1 MLADC
6 RGLLN
11 YAAAVRE
18 KVQLLR
24 GGDIGVLKVAASPQ
38 FIEGVLA
45 EFLHRY
51 ATLFPGVQ
59 VKLREALGWGEVQGL
74 LERGD
79 IHIGQSLANAVP
91 PYEPR
96 FESHH
101 LMPLELLLA
110 FEPRTAPTPGDNVE
124 IRCLAKYPLLVL
136 DTNYAN
142 RRMFDAACRLAGLEP
157 TIAFESRTPH
167 TLIAMAES
175 GHGVAVIPS
184 TMRFRSDR
192 LRVAH
197 VTFQKNGSANRWR
210 FFGID
215 GARCHGTRPRFAA
228 RWPTMLVSLAQPVNV
243 ECRVSSDTACAIARG
258 LTSTS
263 ALRGIS
269 TAYQSPHRYR
279 QLRRGN
285 RHNRLRR
292 HGSEFYEHCRRRD
305 PGCHRCAVGGAY

>member
-1 MLADC
+1 MIDLRRARSFVSVVDLGTVSKAAQHLNVAQPALSRQLHELEHELGFKLFDRVGRGLVLTGEGEQMLADC

-18 KVQLLR
+18 KVQVLR
-24 GGDIGVLKVAASPQ
+24 GGDIGVLKVGASPQ

-51 ATLFPGVQ
+51 ARLFPGVQ

-79 IHIGQSLANAVP
+79 IHIGQSLANAAP
-91 PYEPR
+91 PYEQR
-96 FESHH
+96 FESHR

-110 FEPRTAPTPGDNVE
+110 FQPRMAPTPGDSVE

-142 RRMFDAACRLAGLEP
+142 RRMFDAACRLAGMEP

-184 TMRFRSDR
+184 TMRFRSGR

-197 VTFQKNGSANRWR
+197 VTFQKKRLREPLAVFWDRR
-210 FFGID
+210 
-215 GARCHGTRPRFAA
+215 RPLPRYAIAFCRA
-228 RWPTMLVSLAQPVNV
+228 LA
-243 ECRVSSDTACAIARG
+243 EHARVSHPTGER
-258 LTSTS
+258 
-263 ALRGIS
+263 
-269 TAYQSPHRYR
+269 
-279 QLRRGN
+279 
-285 RHNRLRR
+285 
-292 HGSEFYEHCRRRD
+292 
-305 PGCHRCAVGGAY
+305 

>member
-1 MLADC
+1 MDLRRARTFVTVVEFGTVSRAAQHLHVAQPALSRQLHELEEELGFKLFDRVGRGLVLTGEGEQMLADC

-24 GGDIGVLKVAASPQ
+24 GGDFGVLRVAASPQ

-59 VKLREALGWGEVQGL
+59 VKLREAMGWGEVQGL
-74 LERGD
+74 LERAD

-91 PYEPR
+91 PYERR
-96 FESHH
+96 FESHR

-110 FEPRTAPTPGDNVE
+110 FQPEMAPTLGDNVE
-124 IRCLAKYPLLVL
+124 ICCLAKYPLLLL

-157 TIAFESRTPH
+157 TIAFESRTPN

-184 TMRFRSDR
+184 TMRHRFDR

-197 VTFQKNGSANRWR
+197 VVFQKKRLREPLAVFWDRRRPLPRYGMA
-210 FFGID
+210 F
-215 GARCHGTRPRFAA
+215 CHA
-228 RWPTMLVSLAQPVNV
+228 LADHV
-243 ECRVSSDTACAIARG
+243 RVS
-258 LTSTS
+258 
-263 ALRGIS
+263 
-269 TAYQSPHRYR
+269 YP
-279 QLRRGN
+279 N
-285 RHNRLRR
+285 
-292 HGSEFYEHCRRRD
+292 
-305 PGCHRCAVGGAY
+305 P